1 MNKKNLLFIICL
13 FFMFFI
19 QNNFCGLIKGL
30 FEGMFCEAYDNNE
43 SLFVYIQKELEIFS
57 DQNQYLRVRKNF
69 RDMTKSI
76 KIRRGII
83 WPLVYEKIMWDFVR
97 ENIDKLDEKIEELNK
112 ELVKNK
118 ILTREINNLKRYISI
133 LLKKVKEVGIKE
145 LDQDAEVSCY
155 FYLWKIFL
163 AKVICLF
170 LMNLDLAVVENIL
183 IREIDFRTLLD
194 EYEKNYKNVKDLDEV
209 RKFINEN
216 FISKSEIVESRKN
229 FWSRFYEIERGHV
242 VAEKSDG
249 FDDVDLE
256 DSD

>member
-1 MNKKNLLFIICL
+1 
-13 FFMFFI
+13 
-19 QNNFCGLIKGL
+19 
-30 FEGMFCEAYDNNE
+30 
-43 SLFVYIQKELEIFS
+43 
-57 DQNQYLRVRKNF
+57 
-69 RDMTKSI
+69 
-76 KIRRGII
+76 
-83 WPLVYEKIMWDFVR
+83 
-97 ENIDKLDEKIEELNK
+97 
-112 ELVKNK
+112 
-118 ILTREINNLKRYISI
+118 
-133 LLKKVKEVGIKE
+133 
-145 LDQDAEVSCY
+145 
-155 FYLWKIFL
+155 
-163 AKVICLF
+163 
-170 LMNLDLAVVENIL
+170 MNLDLAVVENIL